1 MSYLTLDADRLV
13 RDAVDAYL
21 DDRLRPDAGGDCV
34 YATRNSQY
42 RVIEGSVQ
50 EASDTGL
57 IGAELVGWLLEEL
70 GQPEIEPRW
79 RPYARAVFVERKSR
93 QVVVTSRTLTRT
105 AIGGDVPPPG
115 RSKRLTP
122 SVIPPSPPI
131 PVLGKKPPTPEG
143 SPTPFR
149 VPETVRESARKLSDH
164 ERPTTRPPPEET
176 TVAADRASYE
186 SLLEQSRTPTWSAVF
201 PTAEQPP
208 FQPSPGS
215 DRPPESE
222 PRSVRLPPVSAPPR
236 RGPGPAAGS
245 PSAAHAPGATQAG
258 APPRSLKDETTEET
272 ELDSSD
278 LDDDPS

>member
-21 DDRLRPDAGGDCV
+21 EDRLRPDSGGDCV

-79 RPYARAVFVERKSR
+79 RPYARAVFVERRSR

-115 RSKRLTP
+115 RSKRKTP
-122 SVIPPSPPI
+122 SVIPASPPI
-131 PVLGKKPPTPEG
+131 PVLKQNGPDA
-143 SPTPFR
+143 SPAPFR
-149 VPETVRESARKLSDH
+149 VPEVVREAASQLD
-164 ERPTTRPPPEET
+164 ENQRPTTRPPPDEPT
-176 TVAADRASYE
+176 MAADRASYDA
-186 SLLEQSRTPTWSAVF
+186 LLEQSRTPTRTPAWGAFANPKPRST
-201 PTAEQPP
+201 PRPQ
-208 FQPSPGS
+208 SGS
-215 DRPPESE
+215 DHPPESE
-222 PRSVRLPPVSAPPR
+222 PKSVRLPLPPVSSPPR
-236 RGPGPAAGS
+236 RNPGPAAG
-245 PSAAHAPGATQAG
+245 
-258 APPRSLKDETTEET
+258 APPSSRPPAEAT
-272 ELDSSD
+272 ELDD
-278 LDDDPS
+278 GDFDEDPS